1 MFHDGEEMVKKMYSE
16 LEGFNLL
23 QLFSLSTG
31 KGNKNTMK
39 RCIYHDEKMLS
50 EKLSHNVKLMKRS
63 LNVVIDQ
70 ANEL

>member
-1 MFHDGEEMVKKMYSE
+1 MYTQ

-39 RCIYHDEKMLS
+39 RFIDHDEKMMS

-63 LNVVIDQ
+63 LDQVIDQ